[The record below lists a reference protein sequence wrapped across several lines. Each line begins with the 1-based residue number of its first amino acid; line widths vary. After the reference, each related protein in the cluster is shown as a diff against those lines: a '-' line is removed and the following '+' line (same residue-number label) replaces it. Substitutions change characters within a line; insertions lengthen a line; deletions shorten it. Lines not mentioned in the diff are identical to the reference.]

1 MTNYELTYLISPELS
16 EEQMQTISQGV
27 ISYIEEQGGVLSGV
41 QGKPL
46 KKFLGHP
53 IEDHTMAYVG
63 TLKFSLPSE
72 KTKSL
77 EEKLKQEK
85 QILRIML
92 ITKPEKEK
100 LNFRKIRKKFV
111 PSNVVKKQKIELK
124 EIDKKIEEILK

>member
-1 MTNYELTYLISPELS
+1 MINYELTYLISPELS
-16 EEQMQTISQGV
+16 EEQIQTTSQGV
-27 ISYIEEQGGVLSGV
+27 VSYIEEQGGVLSGV
-41 QGKPL
+41 QDKPL

-53 IEDHTMAYVG
+53 IENHTMAYVG
-63 TLKFSLPSE
+63 TLKFSLASE

-85 QILRIML
+85 QILRIMF
-92 ITKPEKEK
+92 IAKPQKEK
-100 LNFRKIRKKFV
+100 LIFRKIRKKFI

>member
-1 MTNYELTYLISPELS
+1 MTNYELTYLISPEIS
-16 EEQMQTISQGV
+16 EEQIETISKGLV
-27 ISYIEEQGGVLSGV
+27 SYIEEQGGVLSGI

-53 IEDHTMAYVG
+53 IEDHIMAFVG
-63 TLKFSLPSE
+63 TLKFSLAPE

-85 QILRIML
+85 QILRNML
-92 ITKPEKEK
+92 IAKPAKER
-100 LNFRKIRKKFV
+100 LNFRKIRKKFT
-111 PSNVVKKQKIELK
+111 PGIAKKQKVELK

>member
-1 MTNYELTYLISPELS
+1 MNNYELTYLISPEIS
-16 EEQMQTISQGV
+16 EEQIQAVSQGIV
-27 ISYIEEQGGVLSGV
+27 SYIEEQGGVLSGV
-41 QGKPL
+41 QNRPL

-53 IEDHTMAYVG
+53 IEDNTMAFVG
-63 TLKFSLPSE
+63 TLLFSLAPE

-100 LNFRKIRKKFV
+100 LNFRKIRKKFA
-111 PSNVVKKQKIELK
+111 PSNAKKQKVELK